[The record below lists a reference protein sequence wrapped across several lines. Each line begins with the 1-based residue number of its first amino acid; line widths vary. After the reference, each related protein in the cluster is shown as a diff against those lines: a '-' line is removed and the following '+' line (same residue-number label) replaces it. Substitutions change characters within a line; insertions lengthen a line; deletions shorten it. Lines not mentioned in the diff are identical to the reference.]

1 MRSAALAI
9 LFSLAMF
16 AQPSSRAQDPPDS
29 EFTPMFDGKT
39 LNGWDGDPRLWSVRD
54 GVVVGSTDGH
64 PIDHNEF
71 LITKR
76 TYSDFI
82 LRTDVKL
89 RNHNSGIQFRSE
101 ALPGWAVRGLQA
113 DMAEDNWWG
122 SIYDEKGTR
131 GTIVNGWK
139 GKAEKV
145 VRRHDWNEYEI
156 TCDGDFIQ
164 LKVNGLV
171 TAELRDPSVRRSGV
185 IALQL
190 HMGPPMEVEFRNMR
204 IKELHR

>member
-1 MRSAALAI
+1 
-9 LFSLAMF
+9 
-16 AQPSSRAQDPPDS
+16 
-29 EFTPMFDGKT
+29 MFDGKT

-54 GVVVGSTDGH
+54 GVVIGSTDNA

-76 TYSDFI
+76 SYSDFV
-82 LRTDVKL
+82 LRTDTKL

-101 ALPGWAVRGLQA
+101 VLPKWGVKGLQA
-113 DMAEDNWWG
+113 DMAEGNWWG

-145 VRRHDWNEYEI
+145 VRPHDWNQYEI

-164 LKVNGLV
+164 LKVNGMV
-171 TAELRDPSVRRSGV
+171 TAELHDASSPRSGV

-190 HMGPPMEVEFRNMR
+190 HMGQPMEVEFRNMR
-204 IKELHR
+204 IKELHQ